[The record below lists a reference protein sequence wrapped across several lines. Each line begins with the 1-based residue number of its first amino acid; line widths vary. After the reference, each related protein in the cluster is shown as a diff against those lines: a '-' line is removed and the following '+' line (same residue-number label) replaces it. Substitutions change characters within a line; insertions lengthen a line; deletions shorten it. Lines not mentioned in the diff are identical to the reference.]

1 MTMPTVRWNPL
12 VNDLWNN
19 LQLEANRLWDVLAK
33 GSDSPGF
40 AYSYP
45 PVNVWEDADNLYA
58 EAELPGLQLDKVEIF
73 VKGGNELTIQ
83 GERQPRDEKGTWH
96 RRERGFG
103 KFSRTL
109 ALPIAVDPD
118 RVEAHFEQGVLR
130 LTLPKAEHARARRIT
145 VKGE

>member
-1 MTMPTVRWNPL
+1 MPTVRWNPL
-12 VNDLWNN
+12 VTDLWNN
-19 LQLEANRLWDVLAK
+19 LQMEANRLWDVLVK
-33 GSDSPGF
+33 GPESPGF

-58 EAELPGLQLDKVEIF
+58 EAELPGLQLDKVEIL
-73 VKGGNELTIQ
+73 VKGGNELTLQ
-83 GERQPRDEKGTWH
+83 GDRRPREEKGTWIH
-96 RRERGFG
+96 RERGFG

-109 ALPIAVDPD
+109 TLPVAVDPD
-118 RVEAHFEQGVLR
+118 RVEARFEQGVLR